1 MKNDITVGDL
11 VEEVGTDSGWWVVTE
26 VFRNT
31 HRKYIVCEDA
41 AGRPVRMVTEVFRNT
56 LREGFAAKLSLK
68 DRPDCVTFVPIDRLA
83 KVG

>member
-1 MKNDITVGDL
+1 MDNNVKVGDL

-31 HRKYIVCEDA
+31 LRK
-41 AGRPVRMVTEVFRNT
+41 
-56 LREGFAAKLSLK
+56 GFAAKLALQG
-68 DRPDCVTFVPIDRLA
+68 RPDCTTFVPIDRLA

>member
-26 VFRNT
+26 
-31 HRKYIVCEDA
+31 I
-41 AGRPVRMVTEVFRNT
+41 FRNT
-56 LREGFAAKLSLK
+56 LRQGFAAKLALK

>member
-1 MKNDITVGDL
+1 MDNNVKVGDL

-31 HRKYIVCEDA
+31 LRK
-41 AGRPVRMVTEVFRNT
+41 
-56 LREGFAAKLSLK
+56 GFAAKLSLK